1 MAAGIVLVT
10 NANPWVI
17 TYTGSAA
24 AGFTLPFH
32 LWPAAGY
39 VGPISPCI
47 IQRWV
52 WIAGDSAAAGNKII
66 ITDDSGSGN
75 EFLRL
80 TATGADYEP
89 PQEWA
94 RQKKEGAPYG
104 AIITQFDAGILYAY
118 L

>member
-1 MAAGIVLVT
+1 VAAGITLDT

-17 TYTGSAA
+17 SFTASAA
-24 AGFTLPFH
+24 AGFTLPFA

-39 VGPISPCI
+39 IGPISPCI
-47 IQRWV
+47 VQRWV
-52 WIAGDSAAAGNKII
+52 WIAGDSAVAGNKIV
-66 ITDDSGSGN
+66 ITDASGNGN

-89 PQEWA
+89 PQEWK
-94 RQKKEGAPYG
+94 RQRNEGAPYG
-104 AIITQFDAGILYAY
+104 AIITEFDAGILYAY

>member
-1 MAAGIVLVT
+1 MAAGVTVDT

-17 TYTGSAA
+17 TFAA
-24 AGFTLPFH
+24 SSLNTLPYK
-32 LWPAAGY
+32 LWPLAGY
-39 VGPISPCI
+39 AGPISPCI

-52 WIAGDSAAAGNKII
+52 WIAGDSAVAGNKII
-66 ITDDSGSGN
+66 ITDASGSGN

-80 TATGADYEP
+80 VATGADYEP

-104 AIITQFDAGILYAY
+104 AIITQFDAGILYGY